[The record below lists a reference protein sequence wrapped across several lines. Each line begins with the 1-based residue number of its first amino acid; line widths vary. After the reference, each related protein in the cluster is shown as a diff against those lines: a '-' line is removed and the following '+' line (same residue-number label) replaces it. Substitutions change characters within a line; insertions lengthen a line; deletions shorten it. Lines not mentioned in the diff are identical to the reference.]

1 MTGAHPA
8 PRPLPD
14 ERDLPALYMLWDG
27 TPPPAAALPH
37 GYSLRPYAP
46 DMDDALRALLAIDV
60 PPLTPDRWQEYRD
73 KLLPPG
79 PLLVQEEAGGRLV
92 ATAAALHNPNPGR
105 YYFPFGGELGYLSVD
120 PAHQGQN
127 LGNILAAMAV
137 RKFIGAGYSS
147 VRVAVQGF
155 RLPAI
160 KIYLK
165 AGFVP
170 FLHEAGLEERWQRIC
185 ERLDWDFR
193 PESCPRDLEPKDAK
207 TL

>member
-1 MTGAHPA
+1 MLWSATAPA
-8 PRPLPD
+8 APQ
-14 ERDLPALYMLWDG
+14 LPAGY
-27 TPPPAAALPH
+27 AL
-37 GYSLRPYAP
+37 RIYAP
-46 DMDDALRALLAIDV
+46 EDETALRALLSIDT
-60 PPLTPDRWQEYRD
+60 PPLNAERWQEYRD

-79 PLLVQEEAGGRLV
+79 PFLVAEQGSNKLV

-127 LGNILAAMAV
+127 LGNLLAAMAV
-137 RKFIGAGYSS
+137 RKFLDAGYSS
-147 VRVAVQGF
+147 IRAAVQGF

-170 FLHEAGLEERWQRIC
+170 FLHEEGLEARWQRIC
-185 ERLDWDFR
+185 VQLNWDFT
-193 PESCPRDLEPKDAK
+193 PGDWPRRIR
-207 TL
+207 